1 MIDMKSVIWGAGAMG
16 VKLTDDLRRMG
27 YDLPK
32 MFFGCCDRDK
42 EKQGKILNGLPI
54 MSPEA
59 LRGLCQEG
67 MVDCVVLGVGENL
80 REEIRKEL
88 AIIVPKSVVILDFE
102 EFLNPKKLAYIEDVR
117 ERMKPRWN
125 IDFDSQADE
134 WVQNFMAEVQ
144 FWVRCV
150 AKSDGGRHQEYLDA
164 LNNQMFEDSDEGAAL
179 SPLVKDGDI
188 VMDIGCGLISKFGKK
203 LQKGGQLELVYVDPL
218 ASFYNLINKQFF
230 REKSKDR
237 HCQFGMFEFMA
248 NFYKKNYSDL
258 IIIHNALDHCI
269 DPFKSIIECLHIS
282 KVGGGVHL
290 YHHQAEAVFENY
302 EGLHQW
308 NIDYGKE
315 NHLIIW
321 NQSNMIDVSDALSTV
336 AKVTISISE
345 DPLVKGWK
353 YITAQIIKTTD
364 FDLGQFINVEQEQYA
379 LARMIERVM
388 GWMANRYPDYLEIDK

>member
-1 MIDMKSVIWGAGAMG
+1 MDMKSMIWGAGTMG
-16 VKLTDDLRRMG
+16 VKLTNNLHRMG
-27 YDLPK
+27 YDLSE
-32 MFFGCCDRDK
+32 MFVGYCDRDK
-42 EKQGKILNGLPI
+42 EKQGKSLNGLPI

-67 MVDCVVLGVGENL
+67 AVDCVVLGVGENL
-80 REEIRKEL
+80 RREIREEL
-88 AIIVPKSVVILDFE
+88 ATIVPTSVKILDFE
-102 EFLNPKKLAYIEDVR
+102 EFLYPKKLTYIEEMR

-134 WVQNFMAEVQ
+134 WVRNFMTEVQ

-150 AKSDGGRHQEYLDA
+150 AKPDGRRHQEYLEA
-164 LNNQMFEDSDEGAAL
+164 LNNQMIEDSDEGVAL

-203 LQKGGQLELVYVDPL
+203 LRNGGQLELLYVDPL
-218 ASFYNLINKQFF
+218 ASFYNLINKRFF
-230 REKSKDR
+230 CEKSEER

-248 NFYKKNYSDL
+248 NFYRKNYSDL

-269 DPFKSIIECLHIS
+269 DPFKSIIECLYIL
-282 KVGGGVHL
+282 KVGGRIHL
-290 YHHQAEAVFENY
+290 YHHRAEAVFENY

-308 NIDYGKE
+308 NIDYGKDG
-315 NHLIIW
+315 HLIIW
-321 NQSNMIDVSDALSTV
+321 NQSNMMDVSDALSAV
-336 AKVTISISE
+336 AKITISISE
-345 DPLVKGWK
+345 DPRRKGWK
-353 YITAQIIKTTD
+353 YITAQIVKTTE

-388 GWMANRYPDYLEIDK
+388 GWMASSYPDYLEIDK